1 MVDGILLGNTAAWTT
16 QPTGL
21 LNGLTPLAATAGGG
35 VNALLGDI
43 QKPLAAIAPAIKPVL
58 IVNSTAS
65 REHRRLGAIPAAG
78 YHRVLSRR
86 RHPAL
91 DDAHSRLQ
99 HAKAS
104 PTKPAVPLRAMMVG

>member
-58 IVNSTAS
+58 IVNSTQAAS
-65 REHRRLGAIPAAG
+65 TAVLAQSPLPVITASYLVADTLRSTTRIAASNTPRPRPPNRRCRCA
-78 YHRVLSRR
+78 
-86 RHPAL
+86 
-91 DDAHSRLQ
+91 Q
-99 HAKAS
+99 
-104 PTKPAVPLRAMMVG
+104 